1 MIHAITYLKDN
12 IRKDDVFVELGGS
25 KHQIR
30 SRFLYVLFDN
40 YVPTDISLSSMTEY
54 SGLYDEIEIACD
66 AQGLPLKDDVVHVI
80 FTHTFLEDPLNPDMV
95 IKEIHRVLEKRVL
108 LLIQTRR
115 IEDGGNGL
123 ESNEL
128 KNGEIYRLEKRNYVP

>member
-1 MIHAITYLKDN
+1 
-12 IRKDDVFVELGGS
+12 
-25 KHQIR
+25 
-30 SRFLYVLFDN
+30 
-40 YVPTDISLSSMTEY
+40 
-54 SGLYDEIEIACD
+54 
-66 AQGLPLKDDVVHVI
+66 
-80 FTHTFLEDPLNPDMV
+80 MV
-95 IKEIHRVLEKRVL
+95 IKEIHRVLKKRVL